1 VRVGGLLSD
10 YLPDY
15 YRGQALQGLGRH
27 AEAIEA
33 FRTATNVIKLSDR
46 EFVDLDSRRAQSTKA
61 EQDRLEKLSNAQKL
75 IEFNKR
81 TAAVAAAMIL
91 GNLDDAEREA
101 RAARALGVDNATADL
116 LIQQIQNA
124 KAASKPKDPPPD
136 PTGGKGGA
144 GGTTGGGGA
153 GGTSGGGGAG
163 AVPPTKPGPPPYQPT
178 RNPGVP
184 VAVIP
189 EQEGIALFLAGRY
202 EQAANLLSII
212 VDAGGAT
219 PRAQLFLASSRAA
232 SVLTGQAGQ
241 PVLDQE
247 RRRFASLDTSQLTAD
262 LRYIS
267 PRILQVLR
275 GQ

>member
-1 VRVGGLLSD
+1 
-10 YLPDY
+10 
-15 YRGQALQGLGRH
+15 
-27 AEAIEA
+27 
-33 FRTATNVIKLSDR
+33 
-46 EFVDLDSRRAQSTKA
+46 
-61 EQDRLEKLSNAQKL
+61 
-75 IEFNKR
+75 
-81 TAAVAAAMIL
+81 
-91 GNLDDAEREA
+91 
-101 RAARALGVDNATADL
+101 
-116 LIQQIQNA
+116 
-124 KAASKPKDPPPD
+124 
-136 PTGGKGGA
+136 
-144 GGTTGGGGA
+144 
-153 GGTSGGGGAG
+153 
-163 AVPPTKPGPPPYQPT
+163 
-178 RNPGVP
+178 